1 MGISIQ
7 FRRGT
12 ATDHNTFTG
21 AEGEITV
28 LKSDTAGDGLPW
40 RLKVHNDDNTSFIIP
55 TIDSADSLTNKT
67 ITSPKW
73 SGTISDASSNL
84 LATVGTSKITF
95 ASGVVTLDSANV
107 IDQAAEKTLEAM
119 MERIA
124 RKNQMILGD

>member
-12 ATDHNTFTG
+12 ATEHTTFAG
-21 AEGEITV
+21 SEGEITV
-28 LKSDTAGDGLPW
+28 LKSDDEGDPW
-40 RLKVHNDDNTSFIIP
+40 RLKVHDGTVSYTVP
-55 TIDSADSLTNKT
+55 TIDSVDSLTNKT

-107 IDQAAEKTLEAM
+107 IDQATEKTLEAM
-119 MERIA
+119 MERVA

>member
-12 ATDHNTFTG
+12 ATEHTTFIG
-21 AEGEITV
+21 SEGEITV
-28 LKSDTAGDGLPW
+28 LKSDDSGDPW
-40 RLKVHNDDNTSFIIP
+40 RLKVHDGTASYTIP
-55 TIDSADSLTNKT
+55 TIDSVDSLTNKT

-107 IDQAAEKTLEAM
+107 IDQATEKTLEAM
-119 MERIA
+119 MERVA

>member
-12 ATDHNTFTG
+12 ATEHTTFTG
-21 AEGEITV
+21 SEGEITV
-28 LKSDTAGDGLPW
+28 LKSDDSGDPW
-40 RLKVHNDDNTSFIIP
+40 RLKVHDGTASYTIP
-55 TIDSADSLTNKT
+55 TIDSVDSLTNKT

-107 IDQAAEKTLEAM
+107 IDQATEKTLEAM
-119 MERIA
+119 MERVA

>member
-12 ATDHNTFTG
+12 ATEHTTFIG
-21 AEGEITV
+21 SEGEITV
-28 LKSDTAGDGLPW
+28 LKSDDSGDPW
-40 RLKVHNDDNTSFIIP
+40 RLKVHDGTASYIIP

-84 LATVGTSKITF
+84 LASVGTSKITF

>member
-1 MGISIQ
+1 MGVSIQ

-12 ATDHNTFTG
+12 ATEHTTFAG
-21 AEGEITV
+21 SEGEITV
-28 LKSDTAGDGLPW
+28 LKSDDSGDPW
-40 RLKVHNDDNTSFIIP
+40 RLKVHDGTASYIIP

-107 IDQAAEKTLEAM
+107 IDQATEKTLEAM
-119 MERIA
+119 MERVA

>member
-1 MGISIQ
+1 MGVSIQ

-12 ATDHNTFTG
+12 AAEHATFDG

-28 LKSDTAGDGLPW
+28 LEADVADSPW
-40 RLKVHNDDNTSFIIP
+40 RLKVHDGDENSYTIP
-55 TIDSADSLTNKT
+55 TIDSADILTNKT

-84 LATVGTSKITF
+84 LASVGTAKVTY
-95 ASGVVTLDSANV
+95 ASGSVVLDNAYA
-107 IDQAAEKTLEAM
+107 IDQGTEKTLEAM
-119 MERIA
+119 MERVA

>member
-12 ATDHNTFTG
+12 ATEHTTFAG
-21 AEGEITV
+21 SEGEITV
-28 LKSDTAGDGLPW
+28 LKSDDSGDPW
-40 RLKVHNDDNTSFIIP
+40 RLKVHDGTASYTIP
-55 TIDSADSLTNKT
+55 TIDSVDSLTNKT
-67 ITSPKW
+67 LTNQKW

-95 ASGVVTLDSANV
+95 ASGVVTLDSAKV
-107 IDQAAEKTLEAM
+107 IDQATEKTLEAM
-119 MERIA
+119 MERVA